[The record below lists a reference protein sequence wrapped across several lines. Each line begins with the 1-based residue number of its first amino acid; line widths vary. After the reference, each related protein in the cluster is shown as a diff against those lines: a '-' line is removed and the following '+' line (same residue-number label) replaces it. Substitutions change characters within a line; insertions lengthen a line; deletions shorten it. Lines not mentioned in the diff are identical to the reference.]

1 MMEINHTEKDGLLTT
16 LLLLLKLNQTWAQ
29 EEVLLVED
37 PQLANNNNQLKPKL
51 IPDPKPD
58 KEVNLQTPDT
68 MLDLVVLNNSNNKT
82 PSKNKLML
90 LPP

>member
-51 IPDPKPD
+51 TPDPKPD
-58 KEVNLQTPDT
+58 KEVNLQTLDT